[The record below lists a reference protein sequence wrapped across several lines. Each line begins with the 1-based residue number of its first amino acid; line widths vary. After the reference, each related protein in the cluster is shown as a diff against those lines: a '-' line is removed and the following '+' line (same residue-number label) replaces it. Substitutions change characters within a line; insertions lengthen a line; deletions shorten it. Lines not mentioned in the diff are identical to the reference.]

1 METTPGWVSVTSCE
15 SGSEPGSLRDSQAEC
30 SWRRLRPTRSVSSVK
45 APGPGQVVIAQVSGT
60 STGNKPPR
68 LTLTNPGALR
78 GTVIASSIWKAK
90 AGGAAYDGVI
100 VLIRKAGQASSARTP
115 AGARRPAI
123 FNSPVILTVGL
134 IVNLHVTLK
143 LLEPTVE
150 RIREAA
156 RRTQCK
162 NNLKSLALEVHNS
175 YYGSP
180 RPPTP
185 PRTAV
190 RYVCGGLDDQTVA
203 GAPRFWNFFGQ
214 PSCAIHVR
222 PVWNCRRRG
231 SDLRPLQPCGGRVRS
246 LPPASVHGNGMP
258 SVRRGRPA
266 PYNPMEESSSTSRVP
281 GRHSRNVRRTF
292 G

>member
-1 METTPGWVSVTSCE
+1 M
-15 SGSEPGSLRDSQAEC
+15 
-30 SWRRLRPTRSVSSVK
+30 
-45 APGPGQVVIAQVSGT
+45 VIAQVSGT

-214 PSCAIHVR
+214 PSCAIHVV
-222 PVWNCRRRG
+222 PFGTAGDEVQISG
-231 SDLRPLQPCGGRVRS
+231 HLQPCGGRVRS

-258 SVRRGRPA
+258 SVPGSSCSVQPDGGVFFDFQS
-266 PYNPMEESSSTSRVP
+266 PWTPFEERSA
-281 GRHSRNVRRTF
+281 NVRVNGDTGVPNDWGGAAVAPPNYPQFGAIGFPFDGTRT
-292 G
+292 GRSSASPG

>member
-1 METTPGWVSVTSCE
+1 M
-15 SGSEPGSLRDSQAEC
+15 
-30 SWRRLRPTRSVSSVK
+30 
-45 APGPGQVVIAQVSGT
+45 VIAQVSGT

-203 GAPRFWNFFGQ
+203 GASRFWNFFGQ
-214 PSCAIHVR
+214 PPSMSSRLELPATR
-222 PVWNCRRRG
+222 F
-231 SDLRPLQPCGGRVRS
+231 RS
-246 LPPASVHGNGMP
+246 QATCNRAVAAFGVFPPPPFMATACLPF
-258 SVRRGRPA
+258 RGRPA

>member
-1 METTPGWVSVTSCE
+1 MRIG
-15 SGSEPGSLRDSQAEC
+15 LRAGVVAALAGGVLLAPAAADAK
-30 SWRRLRPTRSVSSVK
+30 RFSVK
-45 APGPGQVVIAQVSGT
+45 APGPGQVVIAQVRGT

-214 PSCAIHVR
+214 PSCAIHVVPFGTAGDEVQISGHCNR
-222 PVWNCRRRG
+222 AVGAFGVFPPPPFMATACLPFAGVVL
-231 SDLRPLQPCGGRVRS
+231 LRTTRWRS
-246 LPPASVHGNGMP
+246 LLRLPESLDAI
-258 SVRRGRPA
+258 RG
-266 PYNPMEESSSTSRVP
+266 
-281 GRHSRNVRRTF
+281 TF
-292 G
+292 GERSGER